1 MDKWK
6 IKQII
11 IYQCKVVYW
20 VEKHIDK
27 ILPFLLFKCER
38 ESNSSR
44 RGTGSYLPSEAPVNV
59 VFGVGWGTVFWSWYS
74 CSL

>member
-1 MDKWK
+1 MDKCK

-11 IYQCKVVYW
+11 TIQLNLKIYQCKVVYC

-59 VFGVGWGTVFWSWYS
+59 VFGVG
-74 CSL
+74 